1 MQVILLERIKGLGA
15 LGTKVDVKPGYGR
28 NFLIPQGKA
37 LPANAKNL
45 ADFEVRRAELERQ
58 EAATLAAANARAE
71 KLAAITVTVVSKAGD
86 EGKLFGSV
94 GNRDI
99 ADAVVAAGV
108 ELDRSEVRLPEGPL
122 RHTGEFDIAVQ
133 LHSDVMASVKV
144 VVSAE

>member
-1 MQVILLERIKGLGA
+1 
-15 LGTKVDVKPGYGR
+15 
-28 NFLIPQGKA
+28 
-37 LPANAKNL
+37 
-45 ADFEVRRAELERQ
+45 DFEVRRAELERQ

-71 KLAAITVTVVSKAGD
+71 QLAAITVTVVSKAGD

-144 VVSAE
+144 VVTAE

>member
-1 MQVILLERIKGLGA
+1 M
-15 LGTKVDVKPGYGR
+15 
-28 NFLIPQGKA
+28 
-37 LPANAKNL
+37 
-45 ADFEVRRAELERQ
+45 RRAELERQ
-58 EAATLAAANARAE
+58 EAEVLAAANARAE
-71 KLAAITVTVVSKAGD
+71 KLAGITVTVVSKAGD